1 MRYIV
6 LSLLMGVTGVAFSY
20 EVPEP
25 FHLVRPNSIGGAFT
39 AIANDENAI
48 WTNPAGIAR
57 IRKARSRK
65 KVHLVSF
72 PNLILGANTQSQSFI
87 QGVASKGNQDNVES
101 LSANFS
107 PEKPLWSSI
116 SAFPLIMFEFG
127 SSPSSLGAF
136 THTSLKATG
145 SSTDSSVVNTEA
157 ISDVGGVF
165 TMAYTNRTNRF
176 NMGLSFRYTARH
188 AFEEA
193 ISVSTLAD
201 TTALQNEFKENSN
214 TTSAFAID
222 AGMLFTL
229 SDFWFPTIGI
239 AVMDLP
245 LSCKS
250 EYLNPFSQKRE
261 KVCGTVF
268 KGDIANKDALSIMDP
283 TNLKVGFSITPRLS
297 RKLALRIALDMHHIH
312 TNSGADNYGLKNIP
326 LLKQLHAG
334 VELVT
339 GNPLLPAPLYIA
351 MGINQGF
358 YTMGW
363 GFKVGGLSIDF
374 STFGRDISS
383 SVKPV
388 EDRRVMGGLSY
399 HF

>member
-1 MRYIV
+1 MKYFISTIFIIMP
-6 LSLLMGVTGVAFSY
+6 SLAFSY

-65 KVHLVSF
+65 GIHLISF
-72 PNLILGANTQSQSFI
+72 PNLIFGANTESQSFI
-87 QGVASKGNQDNVES
+87 QGISSRGNQDNLES
-101 LSANFS
+101 LADNFS
-107 PEKPLWSSI
+107 VDKPLWSSV

-127 SSPSSLGAF
+127 KSPSSFGAF
-136 THTSLKATG
+136 THTKLKATV
-145 SSTDSSVVNTEA
+145 SSSDNSIVNTEA
-157 ISDVGGVF
+157 ISDIGSVF

-176 NMGLSFRYTARH
+176 NMGLSLRYTKRY

-193 ISVSTLAD
+193 ISVATLAD
-201 TTALQNEFKENSN
+201 TNALQREFKENSN
-214 TTSAFAID
+214 ATSAFAVD

-229 SDFWFPTIGI
+229 SDFWFPTFGI

-245 LSCKS
+245 ISCKN

-268 KGDIANKDALSIMDP
+268 KGSISNPDALSVVEP

-312 TNSGADNYGLKNIP
+312 TNSGIDNYGLKNIP

-339 GNPLLPAPLYIA
+339 GNPLLPAPLYLA
-351 MGINQGF
+351 MGVNQGF

-363 GFKVGGLSIDF
+363 GFKVGGLAIDF

-383 SVKPV
+383 SIKPV